1 MGSGTVS
8 PLCIFCSKTR
18 GGMLQ
23 QDAIWPSRSVIIADK
38 VSAGKRTASR
48 TQIQQSANA
57 LVSCGKL
64 QEFWRKEHNIEI
76 GHCNRF
82 FLVVGGWRGYI
93 VVLKQ
98 DAGVSGERET
108 AEQRLSNLQI
118 RQILFLPFLT

>member
-1 MGSGTVS
+1 
-8 PLCIFCSKTR
+8 
-18 GGMLQ
+18 MLQ

-38 VSAGKRTASR
+38 VSAGERTAGR

-64 QEFWRKEHNIEI
+64 QEFRGKEHNIEI

-82 FLVVGGWRGYI
+82 FHLVVGGWRGYI